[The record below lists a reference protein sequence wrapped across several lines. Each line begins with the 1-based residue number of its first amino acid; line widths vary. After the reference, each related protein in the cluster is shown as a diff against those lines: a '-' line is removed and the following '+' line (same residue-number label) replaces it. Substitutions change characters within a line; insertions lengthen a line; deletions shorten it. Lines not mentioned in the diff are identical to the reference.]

1 MTSSTLLGR
10 GISLLICGIK
20 VSHDGGIAVIDG
32 NRLVFSVELEKIDN
46 NPRYSPLGD
55 LRRVPDILRSEGV
68 EPEDIDR
75 FVVDG
80 WRTSAANPWAVS
92 TLKDGEPVFLPV
104 APYVDGSL
112 SDDPLHRYPFT
123 AHEFSKRSPGYVSYH
138 HVTNHVLG
146 AYCSSPFAAP
156 GREALALVWDG
167 GTTARLYEVAPE
179 RAVIRP
185 VAELLPFRGRL
196 FALFAANLGPFRT
209 SSEKAD
215 PDAAYRYRSVPGKA
229 MAYAALGRI
238 EQDALPVLGTLLGG
252 MSEADRESGVALGR
266 ELTARRERLF
276 PGMSDAD
283 LIATFQEYL
292 GRALVAALTSVVRD
306 RYKGRYPHLV
316 MAGGCALNIKWNS
329 AIRAT
334 GLFEEIWVPPFPNDS
349 GAAIGTACCEM
360 VSSTEHRSL
369 AWDVHSGPRVSQ
381 AGALPQGW
389 SVRACDERRLAEL
402 LHTDGSPVVVLSGRA
417 ELGPRALGSRSIIA
431 PATEAGTKAL
441 LNAMK
446 EREAYRPVA
455 PVCLAHRAG
464 EVFDPGCEDP
474 FMLFEHRVRPAWV
487 KRVPAIIH
495 LDGTARLQTIRPT
508 SSSAVARILT
518 AYEELTGIPVLCN
531 TSANYNGRGFFPD
544 IVSAAEWGRARY
556 IWSDGRLFTSP
567 KRAVAP
573 V

>member
-1 MTSSTLLGR
+1 M
-10 GISLLICGIK
+10 LICGIK

-32 NRLVFSVELEKIDN
+32 NRLLFSVELEKFDN

-68 EPEDIDR
+68 DPEDIDR

-80 WRTSAANPWAVS
+80 WRTSVENPWAVS
-92 TLKDGEPVFLPV
+92 TFKDGEPTVLPV

-112 SDDPLHRYPFT
+112 SADPLHRYTFT
-123 AHEFSKRSPGYVSYH
+123 AHDFSRRSPGYVSYH

-146 AYCSSPFAAP
+146 AYCSGPFAAQ
-156 GREALALVWDG
+156 GDDALALVWDG
-167 GTTARLYEVAPE
+167 GTTARLYAIAPKE
-179 RAVIRP
+179 GSVRP

-196 FALFAANLGPFRT
+196 FALFSANLGPFRT
-209 SSEKAD
+209 NSEEDGLEAD
-215 PDAAYRYRSVPGKA
+215 WRYRSVPGKA
-229 MAYAALGRI
+229 MAYAALGKV
-238 EQDALPVLGTLLGG
+238 EQDALPALGALLDG
-252 MSEADRESGVALGR
+252 MSEADRESSLALGR
-266 ELTARRERLF
+266 ELTTKRERLF

-292 GRALVAALTSVVRD
+292 GRALVSALADVVRD
-306 RYKGRYPHLV
+306 RYKGRYPRLV

-329 AIRAT
+329 AIRAA
-334 GLFEEIWVPPFPNDS
+334 GLFEEIWIPPFPNDS

-369 AWDVHSGPRVSQ
+369 DWDVHSGPRVSRD
-381 AGALPQGW
+381 GSLPQGW
-389 SVRACDERRLAEL
+389 RVRACDERQLAEL
-402 LHTDGSPVVVLSGRA
+402 LHAEGSPVVVLSGRA
-417 ELGPRALGSRSIIA
+417 ELGPRALGNRSIIA
-431 PATEAGTKAL
+431 PATDAGTKGL

-455 PVCLAHRAG
+455 PVCLAHRAS

-474 FMLFEHRVRPAWV
+474 FMLFEHRVRPQWV
-487 KRVPAIIH
+487 RRIPAVIH
-495 LDGTARLQTIRPT
+495 LDGTARLQTVGST

-518 AYEELTGIPVLCN
+518 AYEELSGIPVLCN

-544 IVSAAEWGRARY
+544 VASAAEWGRARY
-556 IWSDGRLFTSP
+556 VWSDGRLFTRPEQAEKS
-567 KRAVAP
+567 
-573 V
+573 